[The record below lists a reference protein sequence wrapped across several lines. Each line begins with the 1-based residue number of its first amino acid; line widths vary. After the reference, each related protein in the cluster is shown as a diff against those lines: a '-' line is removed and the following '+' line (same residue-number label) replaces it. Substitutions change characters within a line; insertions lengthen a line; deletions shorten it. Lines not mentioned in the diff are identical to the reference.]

1 MKQFILLIA
10 TMIIMNHAGA
20 QKTSDILKQQA
31 GQGVKEGAAVATES
45 AANKV
50 TDKVLNSIFSKKNKK
65 AKKGESTQEPSTPDI
80 GNRTVSIGNQSGNT
94 GGNTTAD
101 NVSVNPS
108 ADNSLQ
114 TYSKYDFVPG
124 EKILAYEDFSQD
136 AIGDFPDKWNTNS
149 AGEVVAV
156 STLPGKWLMVNK
168 KGIFTPEFINNLPD
182 NFTLEFDMVY
192 FGSGPFL
199 DVLLLSGGYDKLLS
213 YDISKH
219 SGVNIGIQPIPRD
232 NGGVAT
238 IYSYD
243 EGNKTIDNNIKFQNN
258 GATKIKVSIWRQKQ
272 RLRVYLDQN
281 KVFDLPQAFPT
292 GKIYN
297 SMLFETWSDFEGQDK
312 YLVGNIKLAA
322 GEPDTRHKLISEG
335 KFSTTGILFDV
346 NSASIKPESYGSLKD
361 IADVL
366 QENPDV
372 HVKIIGH
379 TDSDGDAAMN
389 VALSKKRAEAV
400 KTLLI
405 NIFKIEGSRL
415 SSDGKGASDPAAPNT
430 TAEGKAQNRRVEF
443 VKI

>member
-1 MKQFILLIA
+1 MKQFILLIGCI
-10 TMIIMNHAGA
+10 IIMNHAGA

-65 AKKGESTQEPSTPDI
+65 AKKDESTEGPSTANTGTSVVGT
-80 GNRTVSIGNQSGNT
+80 GNTAAGTTAGNPPVNSSGN
-94 GGNTTAD
+94 
-101 NVSVNPS
+101 
-108 ADNSLQ
+108 NSLQ

-124 EKILAYEDFSQD
+124 EKVLAYEDFSQD
-136 AIGDFPDKWNTNS
+136 AVGDFPDKWNTNS
-149 AGEVVAV
+149 AGEVVTV
-156 STLPGKWLMVNK
+156 SDLPGKWLMLNK
-168 KGIFTPEFINNLPD
+168 KGIFTPEFIENLPD

-192 FGSGPFL
+192 FGSGPYL
-199 DVLLLSGGYDKLLS
+199 YLMLLSGSNEKALS
-213 YDISKH
+213 YDVGKR

-232 NGGVAT
+232 NGGVAS
-238 IYSYD
+238 INSYD
-243 EGNKTIDNNIKFQNN
+243 EGNKIIDNSIKFQNN

-272 RLRVYLDQN
+272 RVRVYLDEN
-281 KVFDLPQAFPT
+281 KVFDLPKAFPS

-322 GEPDTRHKLISEG
+322 GEPDTRNKLISEG

-366 QENPDV
+366 KGNPNV

-379 TDSDGDAAMN
+379 TDSDGDATMN
-389 VALSKKRAEAV
+389 VTLSKKRAEAV
-400 KTLLI
+400 KALLVNEFQI
-405 NIFKIEGSRL
+405 DESRL
-415 SSDGKGASDPAAPNT
+415 SSDGKGASEPAARNT